1 MQLVAD
7 NDKPVCYVINLEL
20 PYMNPVTSLCSQ
32 GSSSAG
38 LAVSLRHTDGIRPC
52 SMLNMLLEA
61 MGERWGVTHK
71 GENNIMVRSG
81 MMMCRR
87 FQPGNS

>member
-1 MQLVAD
+1 
-7 NDKPVCYVINLEL
+7 
-20 PYMNPVTSLCSQ
+20 MNPVTSLCSE

-38 LAVSLRHTDGIRPC
+38 LAVSLGHTDGIRPC
-52 SMLNMLLEA
+52 SMLDMLLEA
-61 MGERWGVTHK
+61 MGERWGVKHTQ

-81 MMMCRR
+81 MMICRR